1 MSTTQKRVIL
11 FTVTSSQEIMTS
23 WRILKFMLLKTFN
36 FDDITKIFTN
46 TMKVIYSGMKSQTV
60 IVSTPFWK
68 LFTNTA
74 PV

>member
-11 FTVTSSQEIMTS
+11 FTMTSSQEIMTS

-74 PV
+74 LV

>member
-11 FTVTSSQEIMTS
+11 FTMTSSQEIMTS

-60 IVSTPFWK
+60 IVSTPFWNK
-68 LFTNTA
+68 FTNTA